1 MLIHQ
6 LLPAGYGVHEACQS
20 RSFCTSPQPL
30 LDHLA
35 QPPCS
40 TLQSSSHTE
49 MLSSELHLQDFVADP
64 CHGIQKK
71 YLKDNKHE
79 IVEHSVG
86 VNSCKDL
93 NSCNGRH
100 RGMDRTSNNSG
111 DRNGCISKSDNLLPR
126 SLLDV
131 ANVHRAQEIA
141 SEVHIASKLGCHHLH
156 RAQLEEQTIE
166 EALACIEG
174 MADEPLPTYVFIPVL
189 KKCRKEKELAPT
201 KRIHLHM
208 CKHGLEC
215 HGLLKNFL
223 ITIYVDSGF
232 VDEAQRLVSQSK
244 NIDQHSWNTLIKGY
258 LDSGKSKK
266 AFTLYKEMEGKFI
279 PSRRYILMALLQ
291 TFASQQCLEEC
302 QELHAKIVER
312 KLESDRF
319 FCNTLID
326 MYVRCGSFDD
336 AKEVFNEHPCKDI
349 VLFSTLITGLT
360 DRGHF
365 EDALRCWDQVV
376 VEGLDP
382 DVPTLVCGLKS
393 CASIQDLNKG
403 CEIHTSAVKAMLEEN
418 IVVGNS
424 LVDMYAKCGALSDSQ
439 AVFDKLPVRNVVS
452 WSALIAGYADYG
464 FGEKALRRYDQM
476 QLSGVIPNDVTFL
489 GALKACVCIGSLKKG
504 QELHAEIVA
513 EEYEGY
519 PLVSSTLMDMYS
531 KFGLIY
537 EARFLFSLL
546 PIRNVIAWTALMEAY
561 AEHGLY
567 GKAFR
572 CFKQMQSQGVLPNR
586 VTFLC
591 ILKACCGRQMI
602 GRGRGLHCEITMKGL
617 EGDLLIGSALV
628 HMYAQCGYPSDAQFI
643 FDRLPNQCV
652 ISWTAII
659 GGYVKHGHGQEAI
672 CCFQQ
677 LKEEGALPEPATYL
691 YMLKTCSD
699 KESLELGQTIHTE
712 VVCRGFEKQD
722 RISSVLVYM
731 YAKNALLAEAQNVFG
746 SFHNRDTASWNVLTR
761 SYVEQGLFETAL
773 AYLNRME
780 MENVLPEVTTWLLC
794 MKACQ
799 CPGLLH
805 KVYDLHSRILK
816 QGLETYPPMEHCI
829 ANTYAFHGS
838 FEYATV
844 MFDRL
849 PDCDPS

>member
-279 PSRRYILMALLQ
+279 PSRR
-291 TFASQQCLEEC
+291 
-302 QELHAKIVER
+302 
-312 KLESDRF
+312 
-319 FCNTLID
+319 
-326 MYVRCGSFDD
+326 
-336 AKEVFNEHPCKDI
+336 
-349 VLFSTLITGLT
+349 
-360 DRGHF
+360 
-365 EDALRCWDQVV
+365 
-376 VEGLDP
+376 
-382 DVPTLVCGLKS
+382 
-393 CASIQDLNKG
+393 
-403 CEIHTSAVKAMLEEN
+403 
-418 IVVGNS
+418 
-424 LVDMYAKCGALSDSQ
+424 
-439 AVFDKLPVRNVVS
+439 
-452 WSALIAGYADYG
+452 
-464 FGEKALRRYDQM
+464 
-476 QLSGVIPNDVTFL
+476 
-489 GALKACVCIGSLKKG
+489 
-504 QELHAEIVA
+504 
-513 EEYEGY
+513 
-519 PLVSSTLMDMYS
+519 
-531 KFGLIY
+531 
-537 EARFLFSLL
+537 
-546 PIRNVIAWTALMEAY
+546 
-561 AEHGLY
+561 
-567 GKAFR
+567 
-572 CFKQMQSQGVLPNR
+572 
-586 VTFLC
+586 
-591 ILKACCGRQMI
+591 
-602 GRGRGLHCEITMKGL
+602 
-617 EGDLLIGSALV
+617 
-628 HMYAQCGYPSDAQFI
+628 
-643 FDRLPNQCV
+643 
-652 ISWTAII
+652 
-659 GGYVKHGHGQEAI
+659 
-672 CCFQQ
+672 
-677 LKEEGALPEPATYL
+677 
-691 YMLKTCSD
+691 
-699 KESLELGQTIHTE
+699 
-712 VVCRGFEKQD
+712 
-722 RISSVLVYM
+722 
-731 YAKNALLAEAQNVFG
+731 
-746 SFHNRDTASWNVLTR
+746 
-761 SYVEQGLFETAL
+761 
-773 AYLNRME
+773 ME